1 MLNLSI
7 FLDLIGNILNFIHFF
22 EMSLS
27 GNGIFVFNV
36 ISTISSMASN
46 FIITSLIILIAGGWS
61 ITFIDLGNNL
71 LK

>member
-1 MLNLSI
+1 
-7 FLDLIGNILNFIHFF
+7 
-22 EMSLS
+22 MSLS

-61 ITFIDLGNNL
+61 ITFIDLGNIL
-71 LK
+71 LKLYNFFCQFFLSNKAI